1 MGNTNSLSSFP
12 NLKSKSAMSKSLAN
26 ANATSAESEQQQR
39 PARFAVAAPVKLA
52 HGLLPPRYSKVSPLD
67 RALLQLRSKTSMLE
81 KYVFMMQLKDQ
92 DEDLFYKVTMGN
104 TTEVIPVLYTPTVG
118 DACLNFSHIYRRPDG
133 LFISIDDKGKIGSI
147 LRSWPRREEARISV
161 VTDGSR
167 ILGLGDLG
175 VNGMP
180 ISIGKLSLY
189 VAGAGIRP
197 SSTMP
202 ICLDLGTNND
212 KFLADPLYLGRQT
225 KRVSDKEMEEF
236 MDEFMT
242 EMSVH
247 FPKLLVQF
255 EDFST
260 DNAFK
265 YLARFRNQYP
275 VFNDD
280 IQGTGAVVLGG
291 FINAAKLSSAASGKP
306 LSQHRILFFGAGSAG
321 VGVAQ
326 QLMSFFKL
334 QGLTE
339 DQARECIW
347 TVDSQGLITADRKN
361 LPEHKKFFARKDH
374 TGPPVKDLEE
384 IINLV
389 KPTAL
394 LGLSTQHGAFTEQI
408 VKAMAAIN
416 PRPIIFP
423 LSNPLTMCELDF
435 QDAVKWTDGKVL
447 FSSGSPYKNVEYGG
461 TVLEPGQ
468 GNNMFVFPGI
478 GLGSLLAQATSVT
491 DSMIEASAIA
501 VSESLTPDEKAHE
514 LMYPRIT
521 RIREISAQVALKVIR
536 TAQAAGVDQAK
547 PLRTMTDAQVLSFI
561 QQKMWTP

>member
-1 MGNTNSLSSFP
+1 MF
-12 NLKSKSAMSKSLAN
+12 KSLFAHRD
-26 ANATSAESEQQQR
+26 ATSVDLCSR
-39 PARFAVAAPVKLA
+39 PTHRALLSHPQLA
-52 HGLLPPRYSKVSPLD
+52 HGLLPPRFNTVSPLD
-67 RALLQLRSKTSMLE
+67 RALLQLRSKDSMLE

-92 DEDLFYKVTMGN
+92 DQDLFYRVTMGN

-133 LFISIDDKGKIGSI
+133 LFISIEDKGRIGSI

-197 SSTMP
+197 SSTLP
-202 ICLDLGTNND
+202 ICLDLGTNNG
-212 KFLADPLYLGRQT
+212 KLLADPLYLGRQQ
-225 KRVSDKEMEEF
+225 KRVSDKEMQEF
-236 MDEFMT
+236 MDEFMM

-265 YLARFRNQYP
+265 YLARFRNRYP
-275 VFNDD
+275 IFNDD

-306 LSQHRILFFGAGSAG
+306 LSEHRILFFGAGSAG

-361 LPEHKKFFARKDH
+361 LPEHKKFFARRDY
-374 TGPPVKDLEE
+374 TGPPVKDLVE
-384 IINLV
+384 IIDLV

-394 LGLSTQHGAFTEQI
+394 LGLSTIHGAFNESV
-408 VKAMAAIN
+408 VKAMLANN

-435 QDAVKWTDGKVL
+435 SDAVKWTDGKVL
-447 FSSGSPYKNVEYGG
+447 FSSGSPYKNIQYGDKL
-461 TVLEPGQ
+461 LEPGQ

-501 VSESLTPDEKAHE
+501 VSESLTPDEQAHE

-521 RIREISAQVALKVIR
+521 RIREISAFVALKVIR
-536 TAQAAGVDQAK
+536 TAQKAGVDKAK
-547 PLRTMTDAQVLSFI
+547 ALRTMSDDQLISFI
-561 QQKMWTP
+561 QTKMWKPSAEILHLHTTGLGNKL